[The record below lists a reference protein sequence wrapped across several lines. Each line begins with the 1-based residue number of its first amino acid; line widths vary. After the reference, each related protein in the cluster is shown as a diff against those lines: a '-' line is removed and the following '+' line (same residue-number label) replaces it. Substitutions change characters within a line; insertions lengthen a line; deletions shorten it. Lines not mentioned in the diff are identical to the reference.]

1 MEFST
6 KISVKRFIFA
16 SSIAACEFPSNGNVI
31 NEKSL
36 PDAKYHYAVSKK
48 IGEELVKQY
57 SNKFPCTV
65 IRFAAVYSDWC
76 EYAPLYKFLS
86 SWLSRKLESRVVG
99 GSGKSAIPY
108 IHIRD
113 LCQIIKIII
122 ESSDNLPQFDT
133 YNASTDGST
142 SHKEI
147 FKISTRYFFG
157 IDIKPIYLPKF

>member
-1 MEFST
+1 MVNYGRAKNILEFST

-65 IRFAAVYSDWC
+65 IRFAVVYSDWC

-86 SWLSRKLESRVVG
+86 SWLSRKL
-99 GSGKSAIPY
+99 
-108 IHIRD
+108 
-113 LCQIIKIII
+113 
-122 ESSDNLPQFDT
+122 
-133 YNASTDGST
+133 
-142 SHKEI
+142 
-147 FKISTRYFFG
+147 
-157 IDIKPIYLPKF
+157 